1 MVTIIHT
8 YIHLFNVNLLVA
20 ACVSTELKDCIGPHF
35 VCPNCVKHSR
45 SYAGLLPSRRIT
57 MLMTTEHDWQ
67 SVTHTHTDRHT
78 QTDRQTHRHTHR
90 HTHRQTDTQTDT
102 DTDWHRHTH
111 RQTDRQTHRQTD
123 VSVLDSPLLLSL
135 SSTADSFVM
144 WTDRQTHTHT
154 DTHTDRQTDVSV
166 LVSLLLSSLSATAD
180 SFVMWTN
187 NVYNKQIM
195 YHKPDG
201 VENHSSQ
208 LTQ

>member
-90 HTHRQTDTQTDT
+90 HRHRLTQTHTQTD
-102 DTDWHRHTH
+102 RHTD
-111 RQTDRQTHRQTD
+111 TDRQTHRQTD